1 MVCGYRISVLHRLPK
16 LHRRV
21 RLPLT
26 AACFQHITKTFLVKT
41 MNPFDMVKNLAG
53 MQSQL
58 KAAQEKLAELEAEGS
73 SGGNMVQVTVNGKFE
88 LVDIKLDPIC
98 VDNRDVPMLQDLI
111 KAAHHAALEK
121 MQDEIKN
128 QLGPMVAGM
137 NIPGMG
143 A

>member
-16 LHRRV
+16 PDRRV

-26 AACFQHITKTFLVKT
+26 ACFQHITKTFLEKI

-121 MQDEIKN
+121 IQDEIKN

-143 A
+143 V

>member
-1 MVCGYRISVLHRLPK
+1 
-16 LHRRV
+16 
-21 RLPLT
+21 
-26 AACFQHITKTFLVKT
+26 
-41 MNPFDMVKNLAG
+41 MNPFDLMKNLKDLQG
-53 MQSQL
+53 TMNQMREDL
-58 KAAQEKLAELEAEGS
+58 KNLSVTGS

-121 MQDEIKN
+121 IQDEIKN

>member
-1 MVCGYRISVLHRLPK
+1 
-16 LHRRV
+16 
-21 RLPLT
+21 
-26 AACFQHITKTFLVKT
+26 

-111 KAAHHAALEK
+111 KAAHHAAIK
-121 MQDEIKN
+121 KIQDEIKN

-143 A
+143 V